1 MEGETAEQP
10 SLLEKLQ
17 NELNNVSYFRNR
29 YEMIAKAKIVVL
41 TGWYTKTPE
50 IVRFQAFFS
59 LFQVERGLGKS
70 SCRGFEHQIVY
81 PVLSFR
87 NRSVWYSIN
96 KASQRSSFSG
106 MRRDAFGLSLFTV
119 TQLLLQ
125 FKPLSDPTQPCR
137 VFFDVVH
144 LRDLRRG
151 MPKEI
156 RHLPRRQGLD
166 RAIRLLDAV
175 H

>member
-1 MEGETAEQP
+1 M
-10 SLLEKLQ
+10 
-17 NELNNVSYFRNR
+17 SYFRNR

-96 KASQRSSFSG
+96 KASGDGGVHSNDKPAIAYQELRALTIALSFRTSKPNFLYSAWASLVIKTPRSPEYSG
-106 MRRDAFGLSLFTV
+106 NDTIYDIRAVPS
-119 TQLLLQ
+119 
-125 FKPLSDPTQPCR
+125 PLCWY
-137 VFFDVVH
+137 
-144 LRDLRRG
+144 
-151 MPKEI
+151 
-156 RHLPRRQGLD
+156 
-166 RAIRLLDAV
+166 AV
-175 H
+175 SMITSHK